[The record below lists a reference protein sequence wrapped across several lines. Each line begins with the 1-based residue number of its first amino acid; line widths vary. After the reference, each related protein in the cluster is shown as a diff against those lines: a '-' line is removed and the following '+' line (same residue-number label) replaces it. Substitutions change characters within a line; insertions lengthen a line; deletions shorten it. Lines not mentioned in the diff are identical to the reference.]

1 MSLNIG
7 IIGLPNVGKSTTFN
21 ALTASQNA
29 TVASYPFCTIEPNQA
44 VVPVPDERL
53 EAIAE
58 AAQRDRI
65 IHATIEYV
73 DIAGLVQGASHGEG
87 LGNQFLGQIR
97 NVDAVIHVVRCFRDQ
112 DVAHVSGEIDPQAD
126 IATIQTELALSDL
139 EQLERK
145 IERLEAEVKGD
156 SDLRPILEL
165 AQVLRQH
172 LDGGKPVSTFHKR
185 ESPALKRLDREL
197 RFLSNKPTIYVANV
211 DEAGLTDNEGCI
223 EQIRE
228 LADSQGAPVIK
239 LCAELESG
247 LFDLPPEERQEML
260 ALAGLEES
268 GLDRVIRSSYELLG
282 LISFFT
288 MNEEEVRAW
297 TIPQDTRVQQ
307 AAGRVHSDFEKGFIK
322 AEVVSAQTFLK
333 HGSLSATRSAGEL
346 RIEGKDYPVQDGDL
360 IYIRS
365 SL

>member
-29 TVASYPFCTIEPNQA
+29 EVASYPFCTIEPNRA
-44 VVPVPDERL
+44 IVPVPDDRL
-53 EAIAE
+53 TSIAQ
-58 AAQRDRI
+58 AADREKI

-73 DIAGLVQGASHGEG
+73 DIAGLVEGASRGEG

-97 NVDAVIHVVRCFRDQ
+97 DVDAVLHVVRCFKDQ
-112 DVAHVSGEIDPQAD
+112 DVAHVSGDLDPEAD
-126 IATIQTELALSDL
+126 ISTIQTELALADL

-145 IERLEAEVKGD
+145 IDRLEGEVKGN
-156 SDLRPILEL
+156 SDLQPKLDL
-165 AQVLRQH
+165 ARKLRDH
-172 LDGGKPVSTFHKR
+172 LDQGHPASTFPDANSTAMKQ
-185 ESPALKRLDREL
+185 LDQEL
-197 RFLSNKPTIYVANV
+197 RFLSSKPVIYVANV
-211 DEAGLTDNEGCI
+211 DEAGLGEEGECVKR
-223 EQIRE
+223 IRE
-228 LADSQGAPVIK
+228 RAAELEAPAIK

-247 LFDLPPEERQEML
+247 LFDLTEAERREML

-268 GLDRVIRSSYELLG
+268 GLNRVIRRSYELLG

-297 TIPQDTRVQQ
+297 TISQGTRAPQ
-307 AAGRVHSDFEKGFIK
+307 AAGKVHSDFEKGFIK

-333 HGSLSATRSAGEL
+333 HGSLAAVRGAGEL
-346 RIEGKDYPVQDGDL
+346 RIEGKEYIVQDGDL